1 MPRTCVTVSAERV
14 LIDTSVWIA
23 YFRNNSNDLTEQV
36 DQLMAGVE
44 ICVPRIVIA
53 ELIQGSK
60 SEREIS
66 VILTF
71 VGAFTIIDQTGETW
85 SKAGRLAYDLKKKG
99 RIVNLADCYI
109 ATIAQEQGCSVYT
122 LDEHFKDIQ
131 KITKMSLLP

>member
-1 MPRTCVTVSAERV
+1 VNAEKV
-14 LIDTSVWIA
+14 LIDRSVWIA
-23 YFRNNSNDLTEQV
+23 YFRNDSNDLTEQV
-36 DQLMAGVE
+36 EQLMTGSE

-66 VILTF
+66 VILSF
-71 VGAFTIIDQTGETW
+71 MGAFTIIDQTEETW

-99 RIVNLADCYI
+99 RNVNLADCYI
-109 ATIAQEQGCSVYT
+109 ATIAQEQGCRVYT

-131 KITKMSLLP
+131 KIIRISLLQKTR